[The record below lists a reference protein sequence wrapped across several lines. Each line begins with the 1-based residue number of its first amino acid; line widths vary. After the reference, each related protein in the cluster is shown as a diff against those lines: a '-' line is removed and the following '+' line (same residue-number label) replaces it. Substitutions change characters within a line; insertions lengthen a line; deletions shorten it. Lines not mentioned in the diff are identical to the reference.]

1 MVSERVG
8 SGSGGATRS
17 QSAQRKRRSRTL
29 PPEELISLADEL
41 GSVISRAY
49 MAIRRPLF
57 QESVSFPRMR
67 MLSILLDNGPQRISQ
82 LAYADQVS
90 QPSLTLM
97 VDGMEQQGWLERR
110 ADPTDGRAVL
120 VALTPDG
127 EAEIRRVRRI
137 RSVALAEVLE
147 GTGSEFV
154 QDLDRATRALNALV
168 KNLTADHD

>member
-1 MVSERVG
+1 
-8 SGSGGATRS
+8 
-17 QSAQRKRRSRTL
+17 
-29 PPEELISLADEL
+29 
-41 GSVISRAY
+41 
-49 MAIRRPLF
+49 
-57 QESVSFPRMR
+57 